1 MITRLLHQPSPP
13 LLQLKDVNFIISI
26 NVCNAKVEWEEPD
39 EDSTND
45 PDEEEGDESVWEDI
59 EVEEVPNLDWGW
71 NEILF

>member
-1 MITRLLHQPSPP
+1 M
-13 LLQLKDVNFIISI
+13 LQLKDVNFIISI

-59 EVEEVPNLDWGW
+59 EVEEVPNLD
-71 NEILF
+71 